1 MVIKVSE
8 LQFNEDEIY
17 KATIEDVKFGTGN
30 YGDYVAFTLSTEH
43 GQTSYF
49 INMNAKVKMIRFL
62 YACGYN
68 VNEMKPDDEIDL
80 EELVNKTVGVK
91 LQFTSDGY
99 LRVQSVLP
107 YEDNTDDEFEELVDP
122 ENIFE

>member
-17 KATIEDVKFGTGN
+17 KATIEDVKSANGN
-30 YGDYVAFTLSTEH
+30 YGEYFVFTLSTEQ

-49 INMNAKVKMIRFL
+49 VSKNAKVKMIRFL

-68 VNEMKPDDEIDL
+68 VNEMKPEDEIDL
-80 EELVNKTVGVK
+80 EQLVGKTVGVK

-107 YEDNTDDEFEELVDP
+107 YEDKDDFEDLVDP